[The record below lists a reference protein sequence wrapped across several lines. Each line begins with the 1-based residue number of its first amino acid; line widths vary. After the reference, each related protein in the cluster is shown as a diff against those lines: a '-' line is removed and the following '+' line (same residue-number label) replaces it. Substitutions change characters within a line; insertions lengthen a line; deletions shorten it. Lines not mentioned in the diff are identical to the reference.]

1 MGVEIHWKV
10 VCIIKKVVCWVVM
23 SVASMRCILLLTV
36 LVVVRATAV
45 TKENLAELAG
55 ERAVFLK
62 LYAPWCGHCKAM
74 APAWEALMKDYTDSE
89 TLFVAECDCTE
100 ECKDLCSHVG
110 VQGYPSI
117 KYGSVEALEDYKGGR
132 DLEALKTHAAS
143 IRLPCSPKKRE
154 LCSEQDIEQLDEL
167 LEKSKAEV
175 EQLIAEQEAVIAGA
189 ESEFKAAVAQL
200 QESYTGLMKAKEEKI
215 AQVQASGLK
224 MMRLVLT
231 ELA

>member
-1 MGVEIHWKV
+1 MLGVAPLRLCV
-10 VCIIKKVVCWVVM
+10 
-23 SVASMRCILLLTV
+23 SVLAV
-36 LVVVRATAV
+36 AAVAGATAV
-45 TKENLAELAG
+45 TKESLAELAG

-74 APAWEALMKDYTDSE
+74 APAWEALMADYKESE
-89 TLFVAECDCTE
+89 TLFVAECDCTG

-117 KYGSVEALEDYKGGR
+117 KYGSVDALEDYKGGR
-132 DLEALKTHAAS
+132 DLEALQAHAAS

-154 LCSEQDIEQLDEL
+154 LCSTQELEQLEEL
-167 LEKSKAEV
+167 LAKPKAEL

-189 ESEFKAAVAQL
+189 ESEFKAEVARL
-200 QESYTGLMKAKEEKI
+200 QETYTGLMKAKEEKI

-224 MMRLVLT
+224 MMRLVLP